1 MTTVDDVIETI
12 NEFYSR
18 MTDDE
23 MKLKTVL
30 ISPPESFFEETRDN
44 RIQML
49 ESASDN
55 RLLVFY
61 DYLEEMVNLAQD
73 TQYLIQRERNAR
85 EMKAKWK

>member
-12 NEFYSR
+12 NEFFSR

-30 ISPPESFFEETRDN
+30 ISPSESFFEETRDN
-44 RIQML
+44 RIHML

-61 DYLEEMVNLAQD
+61 DYLQEMVNLAQD
-73 TQYLIQRERNAR
+73 TMYLIEREKTHDR
-85 EMKAKWK
+85 

>member
-1 MTTVDDVIETI
+1 
-12 NEFYSR
+12 

-30 ISPPESFFEETRDN
+30 ISPSESFFEETRDN
-44 RIQML
+44 RIHML

-61 DYLEEMVNLAQD
+61 DYLQEMVNLAQD
-73 TQYLIQRERNAR
+73 TMYLIEREKTHDR
-85 EMKAKWK
+85 

>member
-12 NEFYSR
+12 NEFFSR

-30 ISPPESFFEETRDN
+30 ISPSESFFEETRDN
-44 RIQML
+44 RIHML

-55 RLLVFY
+55 RLLVFMTTY
-61 DYLEEMVNLAQD
+61 
-73 TQYLIQRERNAR
+73 R
-85 EMKAKWK
+85 KW